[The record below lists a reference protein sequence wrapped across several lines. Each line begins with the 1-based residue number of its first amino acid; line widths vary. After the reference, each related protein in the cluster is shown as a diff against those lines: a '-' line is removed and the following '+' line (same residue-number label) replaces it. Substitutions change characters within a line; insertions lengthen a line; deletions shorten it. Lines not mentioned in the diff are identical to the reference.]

1 MSLIHWWPL
10 NGNTTDLGISPCIV
24 TGTPTFNAAGK
35 IGQCL
40 SGGTLTMPAAATAQ
54 VFNKDAVSVCFWL
67 YNGGSA
73 GCIFGTDPMTPPNNR
88 RFTLFQYPTTNDLH
102 WSWQN
107 EDSGGTFTSG
117 VANGAIPSNAWSHIC
132 AVWDNGTARIYVNGT
147 QVGTSTGTCTST
159 DWAYDTVIARP
170 SSTRY
175 YNDIRIYNHALSAK
189 EVKEISK
196 GLMLHYNFEDN
207 CQQLV
212 NAYSEPTFNTS
223 AANGGWGHWGSTG
236 HAGSYAQNT
245 DTNYIYPG
253 FSAYSHKVANGSN
266 ATNDYLLYQ
275 EKLFDGGYR
284 SMQAIIKASDGAAI
298 TNSVCYPAWNGRDG
312 GVASGSWTS
321 IESIGNGFYLC
332 KVEGIK
338 QTTSPSN
345 ANAHLVGIY
354 VRAGKT
360 IYVTCC
366 YLENGKQLCS
376 DIFDPNPKCY
386 DCSGYGYNGTISG
399 NIQLSSDSAAGKHSI
414 YSPAGAN
421 YVERQNFPV
430 AGFNADQQFTIN
442 AWIKIVGY
450 IESTSWNTIFR
461 LAATNA
467 RDQQLH
473 FCYNSSGNIILSQY
487 SDDPQFTLN
496 VPLNTWAMVTWVHYL
511 DGSTAKCQYFVN
523 GQQVGST
530 QSYSGLLNIKDNARL
545 TLFYDSIRR
554 DYDSNLYM
562 GDFKIYSTAL
572 SAEDIL
578 AEYNRKATIDKNGNL
593 FTGEI
598 IETAGSATKIDK
610 NSFIDSNLFA
620 TTITLEDGSLW
631 VPICIH
637 YVPDGMFT
645 GANQTFYYTGRN
657 IWENFG
663 AINDLERPESNQWE
677 FYVMQQST
685 INGAFSKYRFKQNVS
700 PLSATWDQVNP
711 SKVGTNVTRIS
722 ATSTNNYAGM
732 YWFNTSNIAMCFA
745 NTSNGNWFGCGARTY
760 WGDDYTPGYN
770 EERVRGWQLVYMRIS
785 RHKARMF
792 KNGVMIPTDIIE
804 N

>member
-10 NGNTTDLGISPCIV
+10 NGNTTDLGISPCTV
-24 TGTPTFNAAGK
+24 SGTPFFAANGK
-35 IGQCL
+35 IGKCL
-40 SGGTLTMPAAATAQ
+40 SSGTLTMPAAATAQ

-88 RFTLFQYPTTNDLH
+88 RFTLFQYPTANDLH

-107 EDSGGTFTSG
+107 EDSSGTFTGGQVS
-117 VANGAIPSNAWSHIC
+117 GAIPSNTWSHIC
-132 AVWDNGTARIYVNGT
+132 AVWDRGTARIYVNGV

-159 DWAYDTVIARP
+159 NWAYDTIIARP

-196 GLMLHYNFEDN
+196 GLILHYNFEDN

-212 NAYSEPTFNTS
+212 NAYDEPTFNTS
-223 AANGGWGHWGSTG
+223 TATGGWKHWGATG

-253 FSAYSHKVANGSN
+253 FSAYSHKVANGST
-266 ATNDYLLYQ
+266 ATNDFLLYQ

-298 TNSVCYPAWNGRDG
+298 TNSVCYPAWNGRDD

-332 KVEGIK
+332 KAEGIK
-338 QTTSPSN
+338 QTTSPSS

-354 VRAGKT
+354 VKAGKT

-386 DCSGYGYNGTISG
+386 DCSGYGYNGTNNGVILSNDSISG
-399 NIQLSSDSAAGKHSI
+399 KFSAQFASNAYIEIPSLPQFDKVTYSMWVKIPSNTQAYRSIFIPKGNPTAGGIWLSVNTEGVNLWAYQGGNTPNYCKGTSTLLSADTWYLYTHTFDGTTGQNYLNGIAVGSAAT
-414 YSPAGAN
+414 YTT
-421 YVERQNFPV
+421 R
-430 AGFNADQQFTIN
+430 T
-442 AWIKIVGY
+442 Y
-450 IESTSWNTIFR
+450 IPSGVYTLGDSYTGTSWNGTPF
-461 LAATNA
+461 
-467 RDQQLH
+467 
-473 FCYNSSGNIILSQY
+473 
-487 SDDPQFTLN
+487 
-496 VPLNTWAMVTWVHYL
+496 
-511 DGSTAKCQYFVN
+511 DGKIA
-523 GQQVGST
+523 
-530 QSYSGLLNIKDNARL
+530 
-545 TLFYDSIRR
+545 
-554 DYDSNLYM
+554 
-562 GDFKIYSTAL
+562 DFKIYATVL

-578 AEYNRKATIDKNGNL
+578 AEYNRKAAIDKNGNL

-620 TTITLEDGSLW
+620 TTMTLEDGSLW
-631 VPICIH
+631 APICVH
-637 YVPDGMFT
+637 YVPDGLFT
-645 GANQTFYYTGRN
+645 GSSNTFYYAGRN

-677 FYVMQQST
+677 FYVMQQKT
-685 INGAFSKYRFKQNVS
+685 VDGAFSKYRFKQNVS

-722 ATSTNNYAGM
+722 SSTQNNYAGM
-732 YWFNTSNIAMCFA
+732 YWYNNSNVAMCFA
-745 NTSNGNWFGCGARTY
+745 NGSNGNWYGCGIRAAFQ
-760 WGDDYTPGYN
+760 GGIPGYN
-770 EERVRGWQLVYMRIS
+770 GETVKGWQLVYMRIS
-785 RHKARMF
+785 GHNARMF
-792 KNGVMIPTDIIE
+792 KNGIMIPTDIIE

>member
-10 NGNTTDLGISPCIV
+10 NGNTNDLGISPCAV
-24 TGTPTFNAAGK
+24 SGTPSFATNGK
-35 IGQCL
+35 IGKCL

-73 GCIFGTDPMTPPNNR
+73 GCIFGTEGMTAPNNR

-117 VANGAIPSNAWSHIC
+117 VASGAIPSNAWTHIC
-132 AVWDNGTARIYVNGT
+132 AVWDKGTARIYVNGV

-159 DWAYDTVIARP
+159 NWAYDTIIARP

-212 NAYSEPTFNTS
+212 NAYDEPTFNTS
-223 AANGGWGHWGSTG
+223 ATNGGWGHWGAAG

-253 FSAYSHKVANGSN
+253 FSAYSHKVSNGSN
-266 ATNDYLLYQ
+266 ATNDFLLYQ

-298 TNSVCYPAWNGRDG
+298 TNSVCYPAWNGRNG

-321 IESIGNGFYLC
+321 IESIGHGFYLC

-338 QTTSPSN
+338 QTTSPSSK
-345 ANAHLVGIY
+345 NAHLVGIY
-354 VRAGKT
+354 VKAGKT

-386 DCSGYGYNGTISG
+386 DCSGYGYNGINNG
-399 NIQLSSDSAAGKHSI
+399 VILSNDSILGKFSAQFASDAYIEIPSLPQFDKVT
-414 YSPAGAN
+414 YSM
-421 YVERQNFPV
+421 
-430 AGFNADQQFTIN
+430 
-442 AWIKIVGY
+442 WIKIPANAQAYRSIFIPKGNPTAGGIWLSVNTEGVNLWVYQGGNTPNYCKGDPARLNADTWYLYTHTFDGTTGQNYLNGVAVGSAATY
-450 IESTSWNTIFR
+450 TTRTYVPRGVYTLGDSYTGTSWNGTPF
-461 LAATNA
+461 
-467 RDQQLH
+467 
-473 FCYNSSGNIILSQY
+473 
-487 SDDPQFTLN
+487 
-496 VPLNTWAMVTWVHYL
+496 
-511 DGSTAKCQYFVN
+511 DGKIA
-523 GQQVGST
+523 
-530 QSYSGLLNIKDNARL
+530 
-545 TLFYDSIRR
+545 
-554 DYDSNLYM
+554 
-562 GDFKIYSTAL
+562 DFKIYATVL

-578 AEYNRKATIDKNGNL
+578 AEYNRKAAIDKNGNL

-610 NSFIDSNLFA
+610 NSFIGSNLFA
-620 TTITLEDGSLW
+620 TTMTLEDGSVW
-631 VPICIH
+631 APICVH
-637 YVPDGMFT
+637 YVPDGLFT
-645 GANQTFYYTGRN
+645 GSSNTFYYAGRN

-677 FYVMQQST
+677 FYVMQQ
-685 INGAFSKYRFKQNVS
+685 NAVDGAFSKYRFKQNVS
-700 PLSATWDQVNP
+700 PFSATWEQVNP

-722 ATSTNNYAGM
+722 SSRPNNYAGM
-732 YWFNTSNIAMCFA
+732 YWYNNSNVAMCFA
-745 NTSNGNWFGCGARTY
+745 NGSNGNWYGCGIRAAY
-760 WGDDYTPGYN
+760 QGGIPGYN
-770 EERVRGWQLVYMRIS
+770 GETVKGWQLVYMRIS
-785 RHKARMF
+785 GHNARMF

>member
-10 NGNTTDLGISPCIV
+10 NGNITDLGISPCTV
-24 TGTPTFNAAGK
+24 SGTPSFATNGK
-35 IGQCL
+35 IGKCL
-40 SGGTLTMPAAATAQ
+40 SSGTLTMSAAATAQ

-67 YNGGSA
+67 YNGGSG
-73 GCIFGTDPMTPPNNR
+73 GCIFGTEGMSAPNNR
-88 RFTLFQYPTTNDLH
+88 RFTLFQYPTANDLH

-107 EDSGGTFTSG
+107 EDSGGTFTGG

-132 AVWDNGTARIYVNGT
+132 AVWDHGTARIYVNGT
-147 QVGTSTGTCTST
+147 QVGMSTGTCTST
-159 DWAYDTVIARP
+159 NWAYDTIIARP

-196 GLMLHYNFEDN
+196 GLILHYNFEDN

-212 NAYSEPTFNTS
+212 NAYDEPTFNTS
-223 AANGGWGHWGSTG
+223 TATGGWKHWGATG

-266 ATNDYLLYQ
+266 ATKDYLLYQ

-298 TNSVCYPAWNGRDG
+298 TDSVCYPTWNGRDG

-332 KVEGIK
+332 KAEGIK
-338 QTTSPSN
+338 QTTSPGS

-354 VRAGKT
+354 VKAGKT

-386 DCSGYGYNGTISG
+386 DCSGYGYNGTVTGAPQIVTDTGIGVHSIKFDGNTLIKAAGLTTEAKTAIVWYKGAKPSDSSVIFVDEGSKLAMGFYNNGSMIISSQSDVQPYYSLSTYDNSGWNCLAVVKGSG
-399 NIQLSSDSAAGKHSI
+399 NNTSQL
-414 YSPAGAN
+414 Y
-421 YVERQNFPV
+421 
-430 AGFNADQQFTIN
+430 IN
-442 AWIKIVGY
+442 GV
-450 IESTSWNTIFR
+450 
-461 LAATNA
+461 AATRNGT
-467 RDQQLH
+467 DQYWSH
-473 FCYNSSGNIILSQY
+473 SGGLWIGGRSTGSNI
-487 SDDPQFTLN
+487 T
-496 VPLNTWAMVTWVHYL
+496 
-511 DGSTAKCQYFVN
+511 
-523 GQQVGST
+523 GQ
-530 QSYSGLLNIKDNARL
+530 I
-545 TLFYDSIRR
+545 
-554 DYDSNLYM
+554 
-562 GDFKIYSTAL
+562 GDLKIYATAL

-578 AEYNRKATIDKNGNL
+578 AEYNRKAAIDKNGNL
-593 FTGEI
+593 FTSEI
-598 IETAGSATKIDK
+598 IETADSATKIDK

-620 TTITLEDGSLW
+620 TTMTLEDGSLW
-631 VPICIH
+631 APICVH
-637 YVPDGMFT
+637 YVQDGLFT
-645 GANQTFYYTGRN
+645 GSSNTFYYAGRN

-663 AINDLERPESNQWE
+663 AINDLERPESDWWE
-677 FYVMQQST
+677 FYVMQQNT
-685 INGAFSKYRFKQNVS
+685 VDGAFSKYRFKQNVS
-700 PLSATWDQVNP
+700 PFSATWEQVNP

-722 ATSTNNYAGM
+722 ATATNNYAGM
-732 YWFNTSNIAMCFA
+732 YWYNNSNVAMCFA
-745 NTSNGNWFGCGARTY
+745 NGSNGNWYGCGIRAAY
-760 WGDDYTPGYN
+760 QGGIPGYN
-770 EERVRGWQLVYMRIS
+770 GETVKGWQLVYMRIS
-785 RHKARMF
+785 KHKARMF
-792 KNGVMIPTDIIE
+792 KNGIMIPTDIIE

>member
-40 SGGTLTMPAAATAQ
+40 SGGALTMPAAATAQ

-196 GLMLHYNFEDN
+196 GLMLYYNFEDIGRPN
-207 CQQLV
+207 LLLGNWSCQ
-212 NAYSEPTFNTS
+212 S
-223 AANGGWGHWGSTG
+223 
-236 HAGSYAQNT
+236 
-245 DTNYIYPG
+245 
-253 FSAYSHKVANGSN
+253 
-266 ATNDYLLYQ
+266 
-275 EKLFDGGYR
+275 
-284 SMQAIIKASDGAAI
+284 
-298 TNSVCYPAWNGRDG
+298 TNSTHTTSGTVNITLPTGMTLNDLIGKTLAFSYDYSVEGDRLNNTGNYSKDRYGIHGSMSVKTTSSASVSTQYPFAGYLEARG
-312 GVASGSWTS
+312 TGKAVQYFSIPSSWYS
-321 IESIGNGFYLC
+321 IESLSLDLQPYNRPAAGNNATWY
-332 KVEGIK
+332 IK
-338 QTTSPSN
+338 NLKLEILLSSTDKATDFIDSDLSK
-345 ANAHLVGIY
+345 IY
-354 VRAGKT
+354 D
-360 IYVTCC
+360 
-366 YLENGKQLCS
+366 N
-376 DIFDPNPKCY
+376 
-386 DCSGYGYNGTISG
+386 SGYGYNGTISG

-414 YSPAGAN
+414 YSPAGDN
-421 YVERQNFPV
+421 YVERQNFPA

-554 DYDSNLYM
+554 DYASNLYM

-578 AEYNRKATIDKNGNL
+578 AEYNRKAAIDKNGNL

-598 IETAGSATKIDK
+598 IETADSATKIDK

-620 TTITLEDGSLW
+620 TTMTLEDGSLW
-631 VPICIH
+631 APICVH
-637 YVPDGMFT
+637 YVPDGLFK
-645 GANQTFYYTGRN
+645 GSSNTFYYTGRN

-685 INGAFSKYRFKQNVS
+685 VGGPFSKYRFKQNVS

-722 ATSTNNYAGM
+722 SSKPNNYAGM
-732 YWFNTSNIAMCFA
+732 YWYNTGNVAMCFA
-745 NTSNGNWFGCGARTY
+745 NTSNGNWFGCGARAY
-760 WGDDYTPGYN
+760 WGDNYTPGYN
-770 EERVRGWQLVYMRIS
+770 GEQVRGWQLVYMRIS
-785 RHKARMF
+785 KHKARMF
-792 KNGVMIPTDIIE
+792 KNGIMIPTDIIE

>member
-10 NGNTTDLGISPCIV
+10 NGNTTDLGISPCTV
-24 TGTPTFNAAGK
+24 SGTPAFAANGK
-35 IGQCL
+35 IGKCL

-67 YNGGSA
+67 YNGGSG
-73 GCIFGTDPMTPPNNR
+73 GCIFGTGGMTAPNNR
-88 RFTLFQYPTTNDLH
+88 RFSLFQYPTANDLH

-107 EDSGGTFTSG
+107 EDSGGIFTGGQVS
-117 VANGAIPSNAWSHIC
+117 GAIPSNTWSHIC
-132 AVWDNGTARIYVNGT
+132 AVWDNGTARMYVNGV

-159 DWAYDTVIARP
+159 NWAYDTIIARP

-212 NAYSEPTFNTS
+212 NAYDEPTFNTS
-223 AANGGWGHWGSTG
+223 TATGGWGHWGPTG

-245 DTNYIYPG
+245 DANYIYPG
-253 FSAYSHKVANGSN
+253 FSAYSHKLANGSD
-266 ATNDYLLYQ
+266 ATKDFLLYQ

-298 TNSVCYPAWNGRDG
+298 TNYVCYPAWNGRDG

-338 QTTSPSN
+338 QTTSPSSK
-345 ANAHLVGIY
+345 NAHLVGIY

-386 DCSGYGYNGTISG
+386 DCSGYGYNGTVTGAPQIVADTGIGTHSIKFDG
-399 NIQLSSDSAAGKHSI
+399 NTLIKAAGLTTEAKTAIVWYKGAKPSDSRVIFADEGSKLAMGFYNNGSMIISSQSDLQPYYSISTYDNSGWNCLAVVKGSENNTSQLYINGVAVARNGTNQYWSHS
-414 YSPAGAN
+414 G
-421 YVERQNFPV
+421 
-430 AGFNADQQFTIN
+430 GL
-442 AWIKIVGY
+442 WIGGR
-450 IESTSWNTIFR
+450 STGS
-461 LAATNA
+461 
-467 RDQQLH
+467 
-473 FCYNSSGNIILSQY
+473 NI
-487 SDDPQFTLN
+487 
-496 VPLNTWAMVTWVHYL
+496 M
-511 DGSTAKCQYFVN
+511 
-523 GQQVGST
+523 GQ
-530 QSYSGLLNIKDNARL
+530 I
-545 TLFYDSIRR
+545 
-554 DYDSNLYM
+554 
-562 GDFKIYSTAL
+562 GDLKIYATAL

-578 AEYNRKATIDKNGNL
+578 AEYNRKAAIDKNGNL

-610 NSFIDSNLFA
+610 NSFIDGNLFA
-620 TTITLEDGSLW
+620 TTMTLEDGSLW
-631 VPICIH
+631 APICVH
-637 YVPDGMFT
+637 YVPDGLFK
-645 GANQTFYYTGRN
+645 GSSNTFYYTGRN

-677 FYVMQQST
+677 FYVMQQ
-685 INGAFSKYRFKQNVS
+685 NAVDGAFSKYRFKQNVS
-700 PLSATWDQVNP
+700 PFSATWEQVNP

-722 ATSTNNYAGM
+722 SSTSNNYAGM
-732 YWFNTSNIAMCFA
+732 YWYNNSNVAMCFA
-745 NTSNGNWFGCGARTY
+745 NGSNGNWYGCGIRAVFQ
-760 WGDDYTPGYN
+760 GGIPGYN
-770 EERVRGWQLVYMRIS
+770 GETVKGWQLVYMRIS
-785 RHKARMF
+785 KHKARMF
-792 KNGVMIPTDIIE
+792 KNGIMIPTDIIE